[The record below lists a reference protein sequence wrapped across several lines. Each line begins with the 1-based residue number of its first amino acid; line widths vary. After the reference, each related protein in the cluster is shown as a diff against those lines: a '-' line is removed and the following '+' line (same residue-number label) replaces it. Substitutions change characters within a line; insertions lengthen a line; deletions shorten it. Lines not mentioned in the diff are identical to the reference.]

1 MPFWIT
7 LRRMR
12 LDELAR
18 EIGAEVVGDGSVE
31 VSAVNTLE
39 AAEAGQISYLTNQR
53 YAKQLETTRA
63 SAVIVSAGT
72 KPTAHVT
79 LLRASDPYFAFAKAI
94 ERLHG
99 HRKHPFR
106 GVHPQAHVDASANVG
121 ENTVV
126 YPGAYVGPNAR
137 LGRDCILYPN
147 VTIYDGCVL
156 GDRVIIHAGA
166 VIGADGY
173 GFATHGGVHHKVPQ
187 AGNVVIEDD
196 VEIGANTCID
206 RGAIGSTVMGRG
218 TKIDNLVMIGHSVKI
233 GAGSLVVAQVGIA
246 GSVTVGQHATIAG
259 QAGIAGHLTVGD
271 KVTIAA
277 KAGVISDIPDGAT
290 VMGMP
295 AMPASHGRRVY
306 TVFTQLPELLA
317 RIKHLEQQVE
327 NLTMIGGD
335 EGVEVV

>member
-1 MPFWIT
+1 
-7 LRRMR
+7 MR

-18 EIGAEVVGDGSVE
+18 EIGAEVTGDGSID
-31 VSAVNTLE
+31 VSAVNTLD
-39 AAEAGQISYLTNQR
+39 AAQPGQVSFLSNPR
-53 YAKQLETTRA
+53 YAKQIETTRA
-63 SAVIVSAGT
+63 SAVIVSTGMKTAAGV
-72 KPTAHVT
+72 A
-79 LLRASDPYFAFAKAI
+79 LLRAADPYFAFAKAM

-99 HRKHPFR
+99 HRRHPFK
-106 GVHPQAHVDASANVG
+106 GVHPQAHVDVSASVG
-121 ENTVV
+121 ENTIV

-137 LGRDCILYPN
+137 IGRDCILYPN

-156 GDRVIIHAGA
+156 GDRVIIQAGA

-173 GFATHGGVHHKVPQ
+173 GFATHGGVHHKIPQ

-196 VEIGANTCID
+196 VEIGANACVDRAAMGSTFIG
-206 RGAIGSTVMGRG
+206 RGA
-218 TKIDNLVMIGHSVKI
+218 KIDDLVMLGHSVKI

-246 GSVTVGQHATIAG
+246 GSVTVGKYATIAG
-259 QAGIAGHLTVGD
+259 QVGIAGHLTIGD
-271 KVTIAA
+271 KATIAA

-306 TVFTQLPELLA
+306 TVFTQLPELLE

>member
-1 MPFWIT
+1 
-7 LRRMR
+7 MR

-31 VSAVNTLE
+31 VSAANTLD
-39 AAEAGQISYLTNQR
+39 AAGAGQIAFLSNQR

-72 KPTAHVT
+72 KPTARVT
-79 LLRASDPYFAFAKAI
+79 LLRAADPSFAFAKAI

-99 HRKHPFR
+99 HRKHPFK
-106 GVHPQAHVDASANVG
+106 GVHPQAHVDPSANVG
-121 ENTVV
+121 ENTIV
-126 YPGAYVGPNAR
+126 YPGAYVGASAR
-137 LGRDCILYPN
+137 VGRDCILYPN
-147 VTIYDGCVL
+147 VTVYDGCVL
-156 GDRVIIHAGA
+156 GDRVIVHAGA

-173 GFATHGGVHHKVPQ
+173 AFATHDGVHHKIPQ

-206 RGAIGSTVMGRG
+206 RGAVGSTVIGRG
-218 TKIDNLVMIGHSVKI
+218 TKVDDLVMIGHSVKI

-259 QAGIAGHLTVGD
+259 QAGIAGHLSVGD

-277 KAGVISDIPDGAT
+277 KAGVISDIPEGAT

-306 TVFTQLPELLA
+306 TVFTQLPELLE